1 MSRIAYVNGRYLP
14 HRRAAVH
21 VEDRGF
27 QFADGVYEV
36 IAVQGGRLVDERPH
50 LDRLS
55 RSLAA
60 LSMKAPMGERALAH
74 VMRETV
80 RRNRVRTGILYLQI
94 TRGVAPRD
102 HAFPAGAEPSLVM
115 MARAFSGPAPGL
127 AEKGCAVI
135 TVPDI
140 RWKRCD
146 IKTVSLLANVL
157 AKQQAKE
164 ADAFDALQVDED
176 GFITEASAANVWIIG
191 QDGVLVTRPADHA
204 ILDGV
209 ARRAVIA
216 LAARADLRFEERAFS
231 VDEAKAAAE
240 AFLTGTTSFV
250 MPITRIDGTP
260 IGSGVPGP
268 FSLRLLVDYTA
279 HAAAGGDHR

>member
-1 MSRIAYVNGRYLP
+1 MSRIVYVNGRYLP
-14 HRRAAVH
+14 HRRAAIH

-36 IAVQGGRLVDERPH
+36 IGVQGARLVDEGPH
-50 LDRLS
+50 VDRLS

-94 TRGVAPRD
+94 TRGVASRE
-102 HAFPAGAEPSLVM
+102 HAFPADAKPSLVM
-115 MARAFSGPAPGL
+115 MARAYSGPAPGL
-127 AEKGCAVI
+127 VEKGCAVI

-164 ADAFDALQVDED
+164 AGAYEALQVDED
-176 GFITEASAANVWIIG
+176 GLITEGSATNAWIIS
-191 QDGVLVTRPADHA
+191 QDGVLVTRPVDHA

-209 ARRAVIA
+209 TRRAVIA
-216 LAARADLRFEERAFS
+216 LAAQAGLAFEERSFS

-240 AFLTGTTSFV
+240 AFLTGTTADV
-250 MPITRIDGTP
+250 MPITRIDATP
-260 IGSGVPGP
+260 IGGGVPGP
-268 FSLRLLVDYTA
+268 FSLRLLADYTVHTA
-279 HAAAGGDHR
+279 TGGDHR

>member
-14 HRRAAVH
+14 HREAAVH

-36 IAVQGGRLVDERPH
+36 IGVQGGQLVDERPH
-50 LDRLS
+50 LDRLA

-60 LSMKAPMGERALAH
+60 LSMRAPMGERALAH

-80 RRNRVRTGILYLQI
+80 RRNRVRTGNLYLQI
-94 TRGVAPRD
+94 TRGVAPRN
-102 HAFPAGAEPSLVM
+102 HVFPANAAPSLVM
-115 MARAFSGPAPGL
+115 TARATSGPARGL

-135 TVPDI
+135 TVADI

-157 AKQQAKE
+157 AKQQATE
-164 ADAFDALQVDED
+164 AGAFEALQVDED
-176 GFITEASAANVWIIG
+176 GLITEGSATNAWIIS
-191 QDGVLVTRPADHA
+191 QDRVLITRPADHA

-209 ARRAVIA
+209 TRRAVIA
-216 LAARADLRFEERAFS
+216 LAAGVGLGFDERAFS

-240 AFLTGTTSFV
+240 AFLTGTTTFV
-250 MPITRIDGTP
+250 MPVTRIDGTP
-260 IGSGVPGP
+260 IGGGVPGP
-268 FSLRLLVDYTA
+268 FSLRLLADYTA
-279 HAAAGGDHR
+279 HVAAGGDHS

>member
-14 HRRAAVH
+14 HRRAAIH

-36 IAVQGGRLVDERPH
+36 IGVRGGRLVDERPH
-50 LDRLS
+50 LDRLA
-55 RSLAA
+55 RSVAA

-94 TRGVAPRD
+94 TRGVASRD
-102 HAFPAGAEPSLVM
+102 HAFPANAEPSLVM
-115 MARAFSGPAPGL
+115 MARAYSGPAPGL
-127 AEKGCAVI
+127 VEKGCAVI

-164 ADAFDALQVDED
+164 AGAFEALQVDED
-176 GFITEASAANVWIIG
+176 GLITEGATANAWIIS

-204 ILDGV
+204 ILDGIT
-209 ARRAVIA
+209 RRAVIA
-216 LAARADLRFEERAFS
+216 LAARAELAFEERAFS

-240 AFLTGTTSFV
+240 AFLTGTTAYV
-250 MPITRIDGTP
+250 MPITRIDGNP
-260 IGSGVPGP
+260 IGGGVPGP
-268 FSLRLLVDYTA
+268 FSLRLLADYTA

>member
-14 HRRAAVH
+14 HRQAAVH

-36 IAVQGGRLVDERPH
+36 IGVQGGHLVDERPH
-50 LDRLS
+50 LDRLA

-60 LSMKAPMGERALAH
+60 LSMQAPMGERALAH

-94 TRGVAPRD
+94 TRGVAPRN
-102 HAFPAGAEPSLVM
+102 HAFPLNAAPSLVM
-115 MARAFSGPAPGL
+115 TACAISGPSPGL
-127 AEKGCAVI
+127 VEKGCAVI

-157 AKQQAKE
+157 AKQQAK
-164 ADAFDALQVDED
+164 DAGAFEALQVDED
-176 GFITEASAANVWIIG
+176 GLITEGSAANAWIIG

-209 ARRAVIA
+209 TRRAVIA
-216 LAARADLRFEERAFS
+216 LAEGAGLGFDERAFS

-240 AFLTGTTSFV
+240 AFLTGTTAFV
-250 MPITRIDGTP
+250 MPVTKIDGTP

-268 FSLRLLVDYTA
+268 FSMRLLADYTA
-279 HAAAGGDHR
+279 HAAAGGNPS

>member
-1 MSRIAYVNGRYLP
+1 MSRIAYVNGRYLS
-14 HRRAAVH
+14 HRQAAVH
-21 VEDRGF
+21 IEDRGY

-36 IAVQGGRLVDERPH
+36 IGVQRGRLVDERPH
-50 LDRLS
+50 LDRLA

-60 LSMKAPMGERALAH
+60 LSMKAPMGERGLTH

-80 RRNRVRTGILYLQI
+80 RRNRVRTGALYLQI

-102 HAFPAGAEPSLVM
+102 HAFPVDAASSLVM
-115 MARAFSGPAPGL
+115 TARGISRPAQGL

-157 AKQQAKE
+157 AKQQAK
-164 ADAFDALQVDED
+164 DAGAYEALQVDED
-176 GFITEASAANVWIIG
+176 GFITEGSAANAWIIG
-191 QDGVLVTRPADHA
+191 QDGVLLTRPADHA

-209 ARRAVIA
+209 TRRAVIA
-216 LAARADLRFEERAFS
+216 LAARADICFEARAFS

-240 AFLTGTTSFV
+240 AFLTGTTAFV
-250 MPITRIDGTP
+250 MPVTRIDGTP
-260 IGSGVPGP
+260 IGGGVPGP
-268 FSLRLLVDYTA
+268 FSLRLLADYTA
-279 HAAAGGDHR
+279 HAVAGGDHS

>member
-14 HRRAAVH
+14 HRQAAIH

-36 IAVQGGRLVDERPH
+36 IGVQGGCLIDERPH
-50 LDRLS
+50 LERLA

-60 LSMKAPMGERALAH
+60 LSIKAPMGERSLAH

-80 RRNRVRTGILYLQI
+80 RRNRVRSGILYLQI
-94 TRGVAPRD
+94 TRGVARRD
-102 HAFPAGAEPSLVM
+102 HAFPADAAPSLVM
-115 MARAFSGPAPGL
+115 TARGNTMRAQEI
-127 AEKGCAVI
+127 AEKGCVAI

-157 AKQQAKE
+157 AKQQANDVAAFE
-164 ADAFDALQVDED
+164 AIQVDED
-176 GFITEASAANVWIIG
+176 GFITEGSTTNVWIIG

-209 ARRAVIA
+209 TRRAIIT
-216 LAARADLRFEERAFS
+216 LAARAALIFEERAFS

-240 AFLTGTTSFV
+240 AFLTGTTAFV
-250 MPITRIDGTP
+250 MPVTRIDDSA
-260 IGSGVPGP
+260 IGDGVPGP
-268 FSLRLLVDYTA
+268 FSLRLLADYMA
-279 HAAAGGDHR
+279 HAAAGGDCS

>member
-14 HRRAAVH
+14 HRRAAIH

-36 IAVQGGRLVDERPH
+36 IGVQGGRLVDERPH
-50 LDRLS
+50 LDRLA

-80 RRNRVRTGILYLQI
+80 RRNRVRSGILYLQI
-94 TRGVAPRD
+94 TRGVAARD
-102 HAFPAGAEPSLVM
+102 HAFPADAEPSLVM
-115 MARAFSGPAPGL
+115 MARAVSGPAPGL
-127 AEKGCAVI
+127 VEKGCAVI

-164 ADAFDALQVDED
+164 AGAFEALQVDED
-176 GFITEASAANVWIIG
+176 GLITEGATANAWIIS

-209 ARRAVIA
+209 TRRAVIA
-216 LAARADLRFEERAFS
+216 LAARAELAFEERAFS

-240 AFLTGTTSFV
+240 AFLTGTTAYV
-250 MPITRIDGTP
+250 MPITRIDGSP

-268 FSLRLLVDYTA
+268 FSLRLLADYTA
-279 HAAAGGDHR
+279 HAAAGGDRR